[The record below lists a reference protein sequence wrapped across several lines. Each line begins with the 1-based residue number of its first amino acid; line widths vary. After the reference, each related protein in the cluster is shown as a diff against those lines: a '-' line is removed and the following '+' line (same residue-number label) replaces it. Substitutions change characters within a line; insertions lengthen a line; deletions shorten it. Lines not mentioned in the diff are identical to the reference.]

1 MEYRN
6 LTLLGTSHIAQQ
18 SIDAVKK
25 AIENGKPDIIAIE
38 LDEKRL
44 KTILSSKKSGRI
56 RLRDIR
62 KIGIKGYLF
71 SLLGEWVE
79 RKLGEQVGV
88 KPGTEMLT
96 AVKLA
101 KQQGKILA
109 LIDQPIEI
117 TLRRL
122 NNAIGWKEK
131 LQFGWDIIKN
141 VFKREKVSFDL
152 HTVPDEK
159 IIKELTQRVKK
170 DYPRVY
176 HVLVEERN
184 EYMVKKLVTIMR
196 EENEKK
202 ILAVIGAG
210 HEKEMISMI
219 KELLEV
225 PAFSYS
231 FSYEDE

>member
-1 MEYRN
+1 M
-6 LTLLGTSHIAQQ
+6 
-18 SIDAVKK
+18 
-25 AIENGKPDIIAIE
+25 
-38 LDEKRL
+38 
-44 KTILSSKKSGRI
+44 
-56 RLRDIR
+56 
-62 KIGIKGYLF
+62 
-71 SLLGEWVE
+71 
-79 RKLGEQVGV
+79 
-88 KPGTEMLT
+88 
-96 AVKLA
+96 
-101 KQQGKILA
+101 
-109 LIDQPIEI
+109 
-117 TLRRL
+117 
-122 NNAIGWKEK
+122 
-131 LQFGWDIIKN
+131 
-141 VFKREKVSFDL
+141 FKREKVSFDL

-219 KELLEV
+219 KDLLEV